1 MAEGTGDSH
10 AVPGPLPLPLLAL
23 PLLPDEQR
31 VGPPLLLQGGLDG
44 EEGPEEAGPEEAGP
58 NSTRRL
64 DLPRGGGG
72 GRGYGALHLEKIS

>member
-1 MAEGTGDSH
+1 MPSRDRSRSLCWRSPSCQMSSVLG
-10 AVPGPLPLPLLAL
+10 LLFSS
-23 PLLPDEQR
+23 R
-31 VGPPLLLQGGLDG
+31 VGLDG